1 MTYFIRLSA
10 IFAFAIPAFA
20 QPTPSAT
27 LTVRGSATAADEKA
41 ATSAALS
48 DALKNALEV
57 VLEAPARTKHKD
69 AIAEKVLPKASEIL
83 KSHEVLKSE
92 KLASGKVSVQLRAT
106 IERATITAKLIEV
119 GIISKEDLAAN
130 EIAEKVL
137 TFCKEQ
143 LGKKVGDG
151 ECGTLAVHAI
161 AAAKGKPFHEFKEN
175 PGAQDFVWGELQFVQ
190 EIRDGKRVRNPADAK
205 PKAGDVIQ
213 YRDAVFRSSRGILLL
228 AHHTAIVGEVKT
240 TGELVVYEQN
250 MGGKQEVTKGT
261 LRPNELSG
269 GWMRVYRPLAGK

>member
-1 MTYFIRLSA
+1 MTDFIRVSA
-10 IFAFAIPAFA
+10 ILAFAIPALA
-20 QPTPSAT
+20 QPTPTAM

-57 VLEAPARTKHKD
+57 VLEASARTKHKD
-69 AIAEKVLPKASEIL
+69 VIAEKVLPKAAEIV

-92 KLASGKVSVQLRAT
+92 KLPSGKVSVQVRGT
-106 IERATITAKLIEV
+106 IERATITGKLIEL
-119 GIISKEDLAAN
+119 GIIPKEDLAAK
-130 EIAEKVL
+130 EIADNVIK
-137 TFCKEQ
+137 FCKDQ
-143 LGKKVGDG
+143 LGKMVGDG

-175 PGAQDFVWGELQFVQ
+175 PGAQDFVWGELQFVL
-190 EIRDGKRVRNPADAK
+190 EIKEGKRVRNPAGAK

-213 YRDAVFRSSRGILLL
+213 YRDAVFRSSRGIFIL
-228 AHHTAIVGEVKT
+228 AHHTAIIGEVKA

-250 MGGKQEVTKGT
+250 MGGKKEVTKGT

-269 GWMRVYRPLAGK
+269 GWLRVYRPVAGK

>member
-1 MTYFIRLSA
+1 MTYFIRS
-10 IFAFAIPAFA
+10 FALLALAVPAFA
-20 QPTPSAT
+20 QPTVNPT
-27 LTVRGSATAADEKA
+27 LTIRGSATAADDKT

-57 VLEAPARTKHKD
+57 VLEASARTKHKD
-69 AIAEKVLPKASEIL
+69 AIAEKVLPKAAEIV
-83 KSHEVLKSE
+83 KSHEVLKAE
-92 KLASGKVSVQLRAT
+92 KLASGKFSVQVRAT
-106 IERATITAKLIEV
+106 IERATLIAKLIEV
-119 GIISKEDLAAN
+119 GIISKEDLAAA
-130 EIAEKVL
+130 EIAENVIQ
-137 TFCKEQ
+137 FCKDQ

-151 ECGTLAVHAI
+151 ECGTLAVQAI

-175 PGAQDFVWGELQFVQ
+175 PGVQDFVWGELLFVL
-190 EIRDGKRVRNPADAK
+190 EIKDGKRVRNPADAK

-228 AHHTAIVGEVKT
+228 AHHTAIVGEVKA

-250 MGGKQEVTKGT
+250 MNGKQEVTKGT

-269 GWMRVYRPLAGK
+269 GWMRVYRPVAGK